1 MKYVFFLGGGGA
13 SGITGVIESGLAN
26 LPSVDPFTDID
37 PLRIEPTISNNDSP
51 IPEEEIIERGYA
63 RDWHDDSEF
72 R

>member
-1 MKYVFFLGGGGA
+1 M
-13 SGITGVIESGLAN
+13 
-26 LPSVDPFTDID
+26 PSVDPFTDID
-37 PLRIEPTISNNDSP
+37 PLRTEPTISNSESP